1 MKVRIN
7 NIGAEPIAYLGEKP
21 EGHQYECAIIKYHP
35 NRYYGM
41 LEQYLKDGWKDI
53 GTHLYTSK
61 PSYCSIS
68 KESFLNKET
77 NYVIAFVK
85 YDKGSQST
93 HLTSVADRLL
103 YIEEDEKKDFFE
115 VYKIADRMIMEKV
128 DKDELAD
135 FGLKLP

>member
-7 NIGAEPIAYLGEKP
+7 NIGAEPVAYLDKKP
-21 EGHQYECAIIKYHP
+21 EGHQYECAIVKYHP
-35 NRYYGM
+35 NRYYG
-41 LEQYLKDGWKDI
+41 LFEQYLKDGWRDL

-61 PSYCSIS
+61 PSHCTIS

-77 NYVIAFVK
+77 NYVIAFLR
-85 YDKGSQST
+85 YDLKEQCTRLETVG
-93 HLTSVADRLL
+93 DRLL

-115 VYKIADRMIMEKV
+115 VYKIADRMILEKV